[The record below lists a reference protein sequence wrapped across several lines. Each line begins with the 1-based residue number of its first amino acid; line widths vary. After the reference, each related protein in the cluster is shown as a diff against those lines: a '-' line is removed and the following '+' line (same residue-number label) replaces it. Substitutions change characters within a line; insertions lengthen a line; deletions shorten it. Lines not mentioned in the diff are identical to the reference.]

1 MITNKEAFKI
11 AQTYIHKNHKDCDT
25 LEEWL
30 LDEDDIFVTRMA
42 SKKYIKTQN
51 HLDHIAGGGPIIIDK
66 EDSYLFMYSSS
77 YSTERAIKDY
87 RIKKKQ
93 WTIIKVDFP
102 SFDIQTKYNI
112 KVETILQEEKLIDLL
127 FRSLYGYIVAEV
139 EDDTIWRVRHSYT
152 REIIKERLATLP
164 TIFTDLPPESIL
176 SFYEETKAAEIA
188 TYTLEKYEDVRIE
201 WNVNRATKKDYETK
215 W

>member
-11 AQTYIHKNHKDCDT
+11 AQTYIHENHKDCDT

-42 SKKYIKTQN
+42 SKKYTKTQN
-51 HLDHIAGGGPIIIDK
+51 HLDHIGGGGPIVIDK
-66 EDSYLFMYSSS
+66 EDGYLFMYRSS

-87 RIKKKQ
+87 RTRKKQ

-112 KVETILQEEKLIDLL
+112 KIKTILQEEKLIDLL

-139 EDDTIWRVRHSYT
+139 EGDTIWRVRHSYT

-164 TIFTDLPPESIL
+164 TIFTDLSSESIFN
-176 SFYEETKAAEIA
+176 FYEETKAEKIA
-188 TYTLEKYEDVRIE
+188 IYTLEKYKDTRIE